1 MVKRSAAALSCF
13 GFLAV
18 CLVGC
23 GPGRQA
29 LVEYRNSTETYK
41 ACVSAKGPT
50 ACETER
56 LLMET
61 DERKFNNIGAAVSG
75 NSTANN
81 VNIQRR

>member
-1 MVKRSAAALSCF
+1 MVKRWVAFSCF
-13 GFLAV
+13 GFVAI

-23 GPGRQA
+23 GPAREA
-29 LVEYRNSTETYK
+29 RLEYQNSAENYK
-41 ACVSAKGPT
+41 ACVAAKGPS

-56 LLMET
+56 VLMET

-81 VNIQRR
+81 INIQRR

>member
-1 MVKRSAAALSCF
+1 MVKRSAALSCF
-13 GFLAV
+13 GFLAI

-23 GPGRQA
+23 GPAREA
-29 LVEYRNSTETYK
+29 LVEYRNSAENYK
-41 ACVSAKGPT
+41 TCVSAKGPT

-81 VNIQRR
+81 INIQRL